1 MNRSMKATFGIKT
14 MLGSL
19 VFETSDGGRYA
30 IATLLASNYK
40 LRVRGGNANN
50 TQQLGADIVEDNLQV
65 PEAAGVVMRSLG
77 LPHNE
82 DRWCQILD
90 VIQVHA
96 DERVM
101 GFERRIAEQ

>member
-1 MNRSMKATFGIKT
+1 MDRSMKATFGIRT
-14 MLGSL
+14 IYGSL

-30 IATLLASNYK
+30 IATLMASNYT
-40 LRVRGGNANN
+40 LRIVGGDSNN
-50 TQQLGADIVEDNLQV
+50 TQQLGADIVEDDLHAR
-65 PEAAGVVMRSLG
+65 EAAGVVMRALG

-82 DRWCQILD
+82 DRWCKILD
-90 VIQVHA
+90 ALQEHA